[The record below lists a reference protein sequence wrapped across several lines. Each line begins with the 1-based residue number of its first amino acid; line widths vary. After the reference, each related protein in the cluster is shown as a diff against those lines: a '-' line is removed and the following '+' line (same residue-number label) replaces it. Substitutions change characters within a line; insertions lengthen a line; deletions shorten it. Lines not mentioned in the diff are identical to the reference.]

1 MSMTDPIADMLSRI
15 RNGQMAKLNAVQIPA
30 STLKRAIAN
39 VLREQGYIGEVKSV
53 ENAKFPTIEVELKYY
68 EGRPVI
74 SEITRISK
82 PGLRKYSNVHD
93 LPRVRDGLGVAI
105 ISTSKGVMTDAD
117 ARTQRLG
124 GEVLC
129 TVF

>member
-30 STLKRAIAN
+30 STLKTAIAK
-39 VLREQGYIGEVKSV
+39 VLREQGYVGEVKTV
-53 ENAKFPTIEVELKYY
+53 EGAKFPTIEVELKYY

-74 SEITRISK
+74 SEITRVSK
-82 PGLRKYSNVHD
+82 PGLRRYSNVHD

-105 ISTSKGVMTDAD
+105 ISTSKGVMTDSD

>member
-15 RNGQMAKLNAVQIPA
+15 RNGQMAKMNAVQIPA
-30 STLKRAIAN
+30 STLKSAIAK
-39 VLREQGYIGEVKSV
+39 VLREQGYVGEVKNV
-53 ENAKFPTIEVELKYY
+53 EGAKFPTIEVELKYY

-105 ISTSKGVMTDAD
+105 ISTSKGVMTDSD

>member
-15 RNGQMAKLNAVQIPA
+15 RNGQMAKKNSVQIPA
-30 STLKRAIAN
+30 STLKSAIAK
-39 VLREQGYIGEVKSV
+39 VLREQGYVGEVKAV
-53 ENAKFPTIEVELKYY
+53 EGAKFPTIEVELKYY

-74 SEITRISK
+74 SEIARVSK
-82 PGLRKYSNVHD
+82 PGLRKYSSAHD

-105 ISTSKGVMTDAD
+105 ISTSKGVMTDSD
-117 ARTQRLG
+117 ARAQRLG